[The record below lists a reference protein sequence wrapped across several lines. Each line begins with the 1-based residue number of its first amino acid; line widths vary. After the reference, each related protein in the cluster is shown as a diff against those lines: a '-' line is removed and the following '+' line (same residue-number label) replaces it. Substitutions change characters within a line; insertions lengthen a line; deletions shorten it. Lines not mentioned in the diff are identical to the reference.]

1 MKKLLASLLC
11 IAMITVYMPAAV
23 WADTGNISVSDKAAF
38 EEAINKASIGT
49 TIILDNNI
57 DLSGVELTI
66 AAEKDITIDLAG
78 HTLTTDK
85 VITVNGKLTIE
96 DSTATN
102 DPVISPD
109 YEDITYSAGAIK
121 NKNPSRDIDAVVI
134 EVRDG
139 GSLVHN
145 SGTLESVK
153 NYTVAVYGQTSAEKH
168 SAVINST
175 ATVNGGYQIGQEGGP
190 AVFGNGAVLN
200 VTGGVIVGRDNSA
213 VAGNGTVKADKDFGG
228 TTINISGGT
237 LIGHITTTDYIA
249 NGIYHPQAGQLNIT
263 GGTIYADG
271 GVGVLV
277 RAGSVNIT
285 GGEIISTGTNEGF
298 VGDNTK
304 TKIPCSGIV
313 FDEASA
319 YPGLVDTDQ
328 ISISGNTAINSE
340 YNSCVKVVSKDS
352 AEQSD
357 RISVTGGTFSDISA
371 KAYVPEGTEL
381 EQNEET
387 GKYELAPASDAVAQ
401 VGNAGYTDL
410 QEAIDRAGE
419 NDTVRLLENYQA
431 DKAITVAESKS
442 IVLELNGRKLTLSGQ
457 GNYRDDEITSAEY
470 IYGMINK
477 GTLTIQNGEI
487 IVDGEMNGIV
497 NTGALTIASD
507 ARISDNASSYA
518 KCKLVVNFGGEVVTS
533 GELTSLA
540 NDGLTTF
547 GGTVNITGGKISAK
561 KGEDGSNAG
570 SSLTIFNRGRD
581 NNSKGAN
588 VTISGG
594 TLESAA
600 FAASTNNLL
609 SGGKNASNLTI
620 TGGTLFSKHTTAVYW
635 PSAGVLTI
643 GDKESGNGPSI
654 TSANGSAIEICSGT
668 LNVYGG
674 ALNGGTEMSDAD
686 SKETSQ
692 DWVDAFRKDSGS
704 WGLGD
709 AITVIARR
717 GKGYVMD
724 PVNVN
729 IVGGQFNSS
738 QNYGIRYMDC
748 NLATGADELWQEVSV
763 EITGGDFSGKL
774 APVDAKFMQTKE
786 QKFISGG
793 TFSGDLPEEYL
804 SEGMDT
810 YGRANGKFTVAEKTP
825 QGQIPDIDPTPG
837 YEWVQDENGNYV
849 EQKIPTPPATVQKP
863 EIIVDDGAKA
873 ELSSLGTTA
882 AITVEEGYE
891 LVDVTLNGVSLGK
904 VTTVTG
910 LKTGDKLVITTQK
923 KLTDEEKDLIEA
935 VESAAIDASTVLG
948 DGYIRVN
955 WTTAGT
961 TEMDYYEIYRS
972 TERDGDYGDTP
983 YFTTKHGRLS
993 GWYKNTKELEK
1004 GTCYY
1009 YKVRGVKEINGEK
1022 YSTPWSDIGY
1032 RAYKEIGKGVRNTT
1046 IKAWSSAGK
1055 GYIRVQWRKSA
1066 GYRVDYYEVYR
1077 TAKRGSWEDAAYFKT
1092 KEGGMSG
1099 WYKNTKELKKGTR
1112 YYYKVRGVKEL
1123 DGKKVYTRWST
1134 LAYRIAQ

>member
-1 MKKLLASLLC
+1 M
-11 IAMITVYMPAAV
+11 
-23 WADTGNISVSDKAAF
+23 
-38 EEAINKASIGT
+38 
-49 TIILDNNI
+49 
-57 DLSGVELTI
+57 
-66 AAEKDITIDLAG
+66 
-78 HTLTTDK
+78 
-85 VITVNGKLTIE
+85 
-96 DSTATN
+96 
-102 DPVISPD
+102 
-109 YEDITYSAGAIK
+109 
-121 NKNPSRDIDAVVI
+121 
-134 EVRDG
+134 
-139 GSLVHN
+139 
-145 SGTLESVK
+145 
-153 NYTVAVYGQTSAEKH
+153 
-168 SAVINST
+168 
-175 ATVNGGYQIGQEGGP
+175 
-190 AVFGNGAVLN
+190 
-200 VTGGVIVGRDNSA
+200 
-213 VAGNGTVKADKDFGG
+213 
-228 TTINISGGT
+228 
-237 LIGHITTTDYIA
+237 
-249 NGIYHPQAGQLNIT
+249 
-263 GGTIYADG
+263 
-271 GVGVLV
+271 
-277 RAGSVNIT
+277 
-285 GGEIISTGTNEGF
+285 
-298 VGDNTK
+298 
-304 TKIPCSGIV
+304 
-313 FDEASA
+313 
-319 YPGLVDTDQ
+319 
-328 ISISGNTAINSE
+328 
-340 YNSCVKVVSKDS
+340 
-352 AEQSD
+352 
-357 RISVTGGTFSDISA
+357 
-371 KAYVPEGTEL
+371 
-381 EQNEET
+381 
-387 GKYELAPASDAVAQ
+387 
-401 VGNAGYTDL
+401 
-410 QEAIDRAGE
+410 
-419 NDTVRLLENYQA
+419 
-431 DKAITVAESKS
+431 
-442 IVLELNGRKLTLSGQ
+442 
-457 GNYRDDEITSAEY
+457 
-470 IYGMINK
+470 
-477 GTLTIQNGEI
+477 
-487 IVDGEMNGIV
+487 
-497 NTGALTIASD
+497 
-507 ARISDNASSYA
+507 
-518 KCKLVVNFGGEVVTS
+518 
-533 GELTSLA
+533 
-540 NDGLTTF
+540 
-547 GGTVNITGGKISAK
+547 
-561 KGEDGSNAG
+561 
-570 SSLTIFNRGRD
+570 
-581 NNSKGAN
+581 
-588 VTISGG
+588 
-594 TLESAA
+594 
-600 FAASTNNLL
+600 
-609 SGGKNASNLTI
+609 
-620 TGGTLFSKHTTAVYW
+620 
-635 PSAGVLTI
+635 TI
-643 GDKESGNGPSI
+643 GDEESGNGPSI

-686 SKETSQ
+686 SIETSQ
-692 DWVDAFRKDSGS
+692 DWVDAFRKNSGS
-704 WGLGD
+704 SGIGD

-717 GKGYVMD
+717 GGGYVTA

-748 NLATGADELWQEVSV
+748 NLATGADQLPQEVSV

-774 APVDAKFMQTKE
+774 APVDAKFMQTEE

-810 YGRANGKFTVAEKTP
+810 YGRANGKFTVAAETP
-825 QGQIPDIDPTPG
+825 QGQIPVIDPTPG

-863 EIIVDDGAKA
+863 EITADIGAKV

-1032 RAYKEIGKGVRNTT
+1032 RTYKEIGKGVRNTT

-1112 YYYKVRGVKEL
+1112 YYYKVRGVREL

>member
-1 MKKLLASLLC
+1 M
-11 IAMITVYMPAAV
+11 
-23 WADTGNISVSDKAAF
+23 
-38 EEAINKASIGT
+38 
-49 TIILDNNI
+49 
-57 DLSGVELTI
+57 
-66 AAEKDITIDLAG
+66 
-78 HTLTTDK
+78 
-85 VITVNGKLTIE
+85 
-96 DSTATN
+96 
-102 DPVISPD
+102 
-109 YEDITYSAGAIK
+109 
-121 NKNPSRDIDAVVI
+121 
-134 EVRDG
+134 
-139 GSLVHN
+139 
-145 SGTLESVK
+145 
-153 NYTVAVYGQTSAEKH
+153 
-168 SAVINST
+168 
-175 ATVNGGYQIGQEGGP
+175 
-190 AVFGNGAVLN
+190 
-200 VTGGVIVGRDNSA
+200 
-213 VAGNGTVKADKDFGG
+213 
-228 TTINISGGT
+228 
-237 LIGHITTTDYIA
+237 
-249 NGIYHPQAGQLNIT
+249 
-263 GGTIYADG
+263 
-271 GVGVLV
+271 
-277 RAGSVNIT
+277 
-285 GGEIISTGTNEGF
+285 
-298 VGDNTK
+298 
-304 TKIPCSGIV
+304 
-313 FDEASA
+313 
-319 YPGLVDTDQ
+319 
-328 ISISGNTAINSE
+328 
-340 YNSCVKVVSKDS
+340 
-352 AEQSD
+352 
-357 RISVTGGTFSDISA
+357 
-371 KAYVPEGTEL
+371 
-381 EQNEET
+381 
-387 GKYELAPASDAVAQ
+387 
-401 VGNAGYTDL
+401 
-410 QEAIDRAGE
+410 
-419 NDTVRLLENYQA
+419 
-431 DKAITVAESKS
+431 
-442 IVLELNGRKLTLSGQ
+442 
-457 GNYRDDEITSAEY
+457 
-470 IYGMINK
+470 
-477 GTLTIQNGEI
+477 
-487 IVDGEMNGIV
+487 
-497 NTGALTIASD
+497 
-507 ARISDNASSYA
+507 
-518 KCKLVVNFGGEVVTS
+518 
-533 GELTSLA
+533 
-540 NDGLTTF
+540 TF
-547 GGTVNITGGKISAK
+547 GGTVNITGGKISAMYWK
-561 KGEDGSNAG
+561 DGSNAG
-570 SSLTIFNRGRD
+570 SSLTIFNRGY
-581 NNSKGAN
+581 NNKSKGAN
-588 VTISGG
+588 VVISGG

-600 FAASTNNLL
+600 FAASTNNLY
-609 SGGKNASNLTI
+609 SGGKEASHLTI

-674 ALNGGTEMSDAD
+674 ALNGGTEMSDTD
-686 SKETSQ
+686 SIETSK
-692 DWVDAFRKDSGS
+692 DWVDAFRENSGS
-704 WGLGD
+704 SGIGD

-717 GKGYVMD
+717 GGGYVTA

-748 NLATGADELWQEVSV
+748 NLATGAEQLKQKVSV
-763 EITGGDFSGKL
+763 KITGGDFSGKL
-774 APVDAKFMQTKE
+774 APVDAEFVKTEE

-1032 RAYKEIGKGVRNTT
+1032 RTYKEIGKGVRNTT

>member
-1 MKKLLASLLC
+1 MKKLLTSLLC

-23 WADTGNISVSDKAAF
+23 WADDGKTAENLPAAVDGVVTLDKNYKVSNL
-38 EEAINKASIGT
+38 EP
-49 TIILDNNI
+49 
-57 DLSGVELTI
+57 DLTY
-66 AAEKDITIDLAG
+66 DLNG
-78 HTLTTDK
+78 HTLTYSGEESIEIEK
-85 VITVNGKLTIE
+85 GQILTFK
-96 DSTATN
+96 DSTA
-102 DPVISPD
+102 SPD
-109 YEDITYSAGAIK
+109 QIGNGKIVFTQKE
-121 NKNPSRDIDAVVI
+121 
-134 EVRDG
+134 
-139 GSLVHN
+139 SLVK
-145 SGTLESVK
+145 GD
-153 NYTVAVYGQTSAEKH
+153 
-168 SAVINST
+168 I
-175 ATVNGGYQIGQEGGP
+175 
-190 AVFGNGAVLN
+190 
-200 VTGGVIVGRDNSA
+200 
-213 VAGNGTVKADKDFGG
+213 
-228 TTINISGGT
+228 
-237 LIGHITTTDYIA
+237 
-249 NGIYHPQAGQLNIT
+249 HPTT
-263 GGTIYADG
+263 GGTVNAFNIQIESPNSVFFPAGDAAAVNVDSCKVSAGCYCVGTNAG
-271 GVGVLV
+271 KTENAGVKITLTNSTFVAQNAASDNCPVMINVEGSLKVDNCTITGDRQGVLV
-277 RAGSVNIT
+277 RAGEAEINNSTVINT
-285 GGEIISTGTNEGF
+285 GKYSNDNKYDDDDWGSGNEVPVAAIVVGSHNGKYLDDAIVTVIDTVIESQKDGIPAIYVDANAKYSSDLVLTGIKTQVDGEI
-298 VGDNTK
+298 VK
-304 TKIPCSGIV
+304 K
-313 FDEASA
+313 
-319 YPGLVDTDQ
+319 DQ
-328 ISISGNTAINSE
+328 QKADITI
-340 YNSCVKVVSKDS
+340 
-352 AEQSD
+352 
-357 RISVTGGTFSDISA
+357 TGGTFSDTSA
-371 KAYVPEGTEL
+371 KAYVPDGTEL
-381 EQNEET
+381 KENKET
-387 GKYELAPASDAVAQ
+387 GKYELAPASNAVAQ

-410 QEAIDRAGE
+410 QEAIDQAGE
-419 NDTVRLLENYQA
+419 NDTVILLQNYRA
-431 DKAITVAESKS
+431 GAAITVDESKS
-442 IVLELNGRKLTLSGQ
+442 IVLELNGKKLTLGGQ

-487 IVDGEMNGIV
+487 IVDEKKNGIV

-518 KCKLVVNFGGEVVTS
+518 RYKLVVNFGGNVVTS
-533 GELTSLA
+533 GELTSSA
-540 NDGLTTF
+540 NDGLMTF
-547 GGTVNITGGKISAK
+547 GGTVNITGGKISAMYWK
-561 KGEDGSNAG
+561 DGSNAG
-570 SSLTIFNRGRD
+570 SSLTIFNRRY
-581 NNSKGAN
+581 NNKSKGAN
-588 VTISGG
+588 VVISGG

-600 FAASTNNLL
+600 FAASTNNLY
-609 SGGKNASNLTI
+609 SGGAEASNLTI

-643 GDKESGNGPSI
+643 GDEKSGNGPSI

-674 ALNGGTEMSDAD
+674 ALNGGTEMSDTD
-686 SKETSQ
+686 SIETTQ
-692 DWVDAFRKDSGS
+692 AWVDDFREYSGS
-704 WGLGD
+704 SGIGD

-717 GKGYVMD
+717 GGGYVTA

-748 NLATGADELWQEVSV
+748 NLATEAKPLEQEVSV
-763 EITGGDFSGKL
+763 KITGGDFSGKL
-774 APVDAKFMQTKE
+774 APVDAKFMQTGE
-786 QKFISGG
+786 QNFISGG
-793 TFSGDLPEEYL
+793 TFSGDLPEKYL

-882 AITVEEGYE
+882 TITVEEGYE

-1032 RAYKEIGKGVRNTT
+1032 RTYKEIGKGVRNTT
-1046 IKAWSSAGK
+1046 IRAWSSAGK

-1112 YYYKVRGVKEL
+1112 YYYKVRGVREL